1 MFADWLRLAPR
12 QGTLLNTR
20 ARERVVC
27 LNQRI
32 ISATTE
38 LSLSPTDLSSDST
51 LAQAT
56 FLAPEAAG
64 KRLVGDRLP
73 DEFGDIHDE
82 V

>member
-1 MFADWLRLAPR
+1 VCPAAHLAARVSNSDAIVAR
-12 QGTLLNTR
+12 QGGNYPF
-20 ARERVVC
+20 E
-27 LNQRI
+27 
-32 ISATTE
+32 E
-38 LSLSPTDLSSDST
+38 ST

-56 FLAPEAAG
+56 FLAPEEAG